1 MKHLDYFNLCTEN
14 MYTAKLFQ
22 RLTINNAHQVVD
34 VLTKPLEYGLLKNG
48 VFKIGMIDIFSG
60 T

>member
-1 MKHLDYFNLCTEN
+1 LDYFNLCTEN